1 MSTTVSKT
9 LTHYLI
15 QLYLLKDKS
24 ITPPPLMLFWEIY
37 EFFRSSHRRYLWK
50 KLFLENFAIFIG
62 KLQACNFIKKR
73 LQHRCYPLNITKF
86 LTLFRM
92 FFSGLLTD
100 RGDTYPTMMKLDT
113 VVPYL
118 RKIQKKYES
127 CDTLLEFCWN
137 QHFFSGNRQI
147 LQYQEIQI

>member
-9 LTHYLI
+9 LTYYLI

-37 EFFRSSHRRYLWK
+37 EFFRSTHRRYLWK

-86 LTLFRM
+86 LTLFRI

-118 RKIQKKYES
+118 SKIQKKYES